1 VLILSQVFP
10 PDPAAVG
17 QQLADVARELADRG
31 HSVTV
36 LTSDRGYDNP
46 DARYDR
52 HEERDGVTI
61 RRLGW
66 SSFGKRSFATR
77 LLGGLS
83 FTLQAVLHGLVRR
96 RDDVILVTTV
106 PIMGPWAGLLL
117 TRIRGA
123 GLVYSVMD
131 LNPDQLVALR
141 VVPPTS
147 LVVRV
152 LDALNRAVLRRA
164 ARVLVLDRFM
174 GARVLQKVPVADKLV
189 IIPPWSH
196 TEPAAPLDHRVNPFR
211 RQLGVGDELVVMY
224 SGNHGI
230 TSPLSTL
237 LAAAESLADDPRI
250 KFIFIGGGARKHEV
264 EAATSPHVRSLPYQ
278 PIETLEQS
286 LSAAD
291 VHVVTLGEGMVGI
304 VHPSKVYGAMAVA
317 RPVLLLGPA
326 ECHVTDLLAPVG
338 ACWRV
343 DHGDV
348 EGARA
353 LLLRLVDMPRAE
365 IQARGALAR
374 RILGQGYTHSR
385 LCGAFC
391 DAVEAGATTA

>member
-1 VLILSQVFP
+1 
-10 PDPAAVG
+10 VG
-17 QQLADVARELADRG
+17 QQLADVAGELARRG
-31 HSVTV
+31 HAVTV
-36 LTSDRGYDNP
+36 VTSDRGYDDP
-46 DARYDR
+46 RARYAPR
-52 HEERDGVTI
+52 EERDGVSI

-66 SSFGKRSFATR
+66 CSFGKRSFATR
-77 LLGGLS
+77 LLGGMS
-83 FTLQAVLHGLVRR
+83 FTFQAICCGLARS

-106 PIMGPWAGLLL
+106 PIMGPCAGLLL
-117 TRIRGA
+117 SVIRGS

-131 LNPDQLVALR
+131 LNPDQLVALGI
-141 VVPPTS
+141 
-147 LVVRV
+147 VRPASIAV
-152 LDALNRAVLRRA
+152 RILDVLNRAVLRRA

-174 GARVLQKVPVADKLV
+174 GARVLLKAPVAGKMV
-189 IIPPWSH
+189 VIPPWSH
-196 TEPAAPLDHRVNPFR
+196 TEPAAPLDHRDNPFR
-211 RQLGVGDELVVMY
+211 RQLGITDELVVMY

-237 LAAAESLADDPRI
+237 LAAAESLAGEPRI
-250 KFIFIGGGARKHEV
+250 KFIFIGGGARKNEV
-264 EAATSPHVRSLPYQ
+264 EVANSPHVRSLPYQ
-278 PIETLEQS
+278 PLDSLDES

-348 EGARA
+348 DGARA
-353 LLLRLVDMPRAE
+353 LLLRLLDMPRVE
-365 IQARGALAR
+365 LQARGTLAR
-374 RILGQGYTHSR
+374 RILDDGFTRSR

-391 DAVEAGATTA
+391 DAVEAAAKPG